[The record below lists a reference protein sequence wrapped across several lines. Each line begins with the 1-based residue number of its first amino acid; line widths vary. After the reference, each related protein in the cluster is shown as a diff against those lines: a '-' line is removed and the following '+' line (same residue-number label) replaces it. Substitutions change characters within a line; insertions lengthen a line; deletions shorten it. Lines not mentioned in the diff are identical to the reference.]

1 MPDDKNNGLKAELNK
16 RLFEAAGEG
25 SADEVGELLEQGAE
39 VDRRDTGGWAAL
51 HFATQHDNPKTALV
65 LIRHGAAI
73 DIRENGV
80 GDTPL
85 HHAAMRGKDR
95 VASALLDHGADV
107 NAVNAFNATPLHEA
121 AVGGHAALVKALIA
135 RGADVNA
142 RDGQGRTPLERAE
155 EQGESAAAEVICEEI
170 SLRHGQRVK
179 AVKVLRDRKRKRG
192 DRE

>member
-1 MPDDKNNGLKAELNK
+1 MPDEKAGLNE

-25 SADEVGELLEQGAE
+25 HAALVGELVSQGADIDAP
-39 VDRRDTGGWAAL
+39 DRGGWAAL
-51 HFATQHDNPKTALV
+51 HFAAQHDSPETALV

-85 HHAAMRGKDR
+85 HHAAMRGKER
-95 VASALLDHGADV
+95 VALALLEHGADV

-121 AVGGHAALVKALIA
+121 AVGGHAGLVKALIA

-142 RDGQGRTPLERAE
+142 KDGQGRTPLERGE
-155 EQGESAAAEVICEEI
+155 EQGESEAAEVIREAI
-170 SLRHGQRVK
+170 SLQNARRTI
-179 AVKVLRDRKRKRG
+179 AIKVLRDRKRKERG
-192 DRE
+192 

>member
-1 MPDDKNNGLKAELNK
+1 MPDDKAGLNE

-25 SADEVGELLEQGAE
+25 HAALVGELVDQGADIDAR
-39 VDRRDTGGWAAL
+39 DRGGWAAL
-51 HFATQHDNPKTALV
+51 HFAAQHESPETALV

-95 VASALLDHGADV
+95 VALALLDHGADV

-121 AVGGHAALVKALIA
+121 AVGGHAELVKALIA
-135 RGADVNA
+135 HGADVNA
-142 RDGQGRTPLERAE
+142 KDGQGRTPLERAD
-155 EQGESAAAEVICEEI
+155 EQGESEAAEVIRETV
-170 SLRHGQRVK
+170 SLRHGQHVK
-179 AVKVLRDRKRKRG
+179 AVKVLRDRKKKERG
-192 DRE
+192 

>member
-1 MPDDKNNGLKAELNK
+1 MPDDKAGLNQ

-25 SADEVGELLEQGAE
+25 QAAVVGELAEQGA
-39 VDRRDTGGWAAL
+39 DLDARDTGGWAAL
-51 HFATQHDNPKTALV
+51 HFAAQHDNPETALL

-85 HHAAMRGKDR
+85 HHAAMRGKEQ
-95 VASALLDHGADV
+95 VAVVLLDHGADV
-107 NAVNAFNATPLHEA
+107 NALNAFGATPLHEA
-121 AVGGHAALVKALIA
+121 AVGGHAELVRMLIA

-142 RDGQGRTPLERAE
+142 KDGQGRTALERAE
-155 EQGESAAAEVICEEI
+155 EQGERAAAEVIREEI

-179 AVKVLRDRKRKRG
+179 AMKVLRDRKRKDG
-192 DRE
+192 QS